1 MSWVGK
7 SAADWLRWDSW
18 CVSERWAAHSKCFV
32 FLRPVVCSLHECFM
46 CLSPFWDKPAVLFLC
61 PNGDQDLWAAADC
74 CYAQSRQNPLTSSYC
89 LFCVSRSGRSSV
101 GLPGRGVR
109 STSQHRALQQP
120 PLRQEPQQSRLP
132 ACGQLSAKCS
142 GPTSGPA
149 RGLPNELRPLAG
161 EGSLLQTYF
170 LGRTATVRLDH
181 RQHSCSLFLF
191 FLFFKQFQSG
201 VQMKHHQCSHWST
214 ELFSEQNIML
224 HILYRLKVADGFYSQ
239 FPAWRSV
246 VGGPA
251 KCFWC
256 LNFCLLRNFALLWFL
271 CSF

>member
-1 MSWVGK
+1 M
-7 SAADWLRWDSW
+7 
-18 CVSERWAAHSKCFV
+18 
-32 FLRPVVCSLHECFM
+32 
-46 CLSPFWDKPAVLFLC
+46 
-61 PNGDQDLWAAADC
+61 
-74 CYAQSRQNPLTSSYC
+74 
-89 LFCVSRSGRSSV
+89 SRSGRSSV

-181 RQHSCSLFLF
+181 CQHSCSLFLVFFVCF
-191 FLFFKQFQSG
+191 FLNSFSQVFR
-201 VQMKHHQCSHWST
+201 WST
-214 ELFSEQNIML
+214 TSALTDQQNSSLNRTLCYTFCIDWRWRMDF
-224 HILYRLKVADGFYSQ
+224 ILSFQ
-239 FPAWRSV
+239 H
-246 VGGPA
+246 GGVLS

>member
-1 MSWVGK
+1 M
-7 SAADWLRWDSW
+7 A
-18 CVSERWAAHSKCFV
+18 SECAFNKC
-32 FLRPVVCSLHECFM
+32 HECRRLTEVRQLVCEWKMSCRFKVFRYSQISRLFAAWMFHVFVAFM
-46 CLSPFWDKPAVLFLC
+46 RQTCCFFLC

-74 CYAQSRQNPLTSSYC
+74 CYAQSRQNPLTSSDC

-132 ACGQLSAKCS
+132 TCGQLSAKCS

-191 FLFFKQFQSG
+191 CFF
-201 VQMKHHQCSHWST
+201 
-214 ELFSEQNIML
+214 
-224 HILYRLKVADGFYSQ
+224 
-239 FPAWRSV
+239 
-246 VGGPA
+246 
-251 KCFWC
+251 
-256 LNFCLLRNFALLWFL
+256 
-271 CSF
+271 